1 MNELSE
7 EWLAEKLA
15 AYEKW
20 ADEVKP
26 EDLKPLP
33 FEAMGD
39 IAKWINQF
47 DHVNEAMAEAIG
59 DALSRGF
66 TWSQI
71 GDLLGVSEQSAR
83 DKYSSYIPAQIPSWN
98 QEPQPGVSRGQ

>member
-1 MNELSE
+1 
-7 EWLAEKLA
+7 
-15 AYEKW
+15 
-20 ADEVKP
+20 
-26 EDLKPLP
+26 
-33 FEAMGD
+33 MGY

-71 GDLLGVSEQSAR
+71 GDLLGVSEQAAR
-83 DKYSSYIPAQIPSWN
+83 DKYSSYIPAQILS
-98 QEPQPGVSRGQ
+98 